1 MSGPVVLVVMGVSG
15 SGKTTVGTMLAR
27 QLRWPFQ
34 EGDDLHPQ
42 ANIDKMK
49 AGNPL
54 TDADRGPWLELIA
67 DWVDQRLDKG
77 QSGIITC
84 SALKR
89 TYRNVID
96 RRRRGVVFV
105 FLDGPQKTLALR
117 LASRHHHFMPPQ
129 LLQSQFEDLEPP
141 VPDEPSMKFDVDAPP
156 QQIFDEVIEK
166 LGLRD
171 PTRLE

>member
-1 MSGPVVLVVMGVSG
+1 MLVVMGVSG
-15 SGKTTVGTMLAR
+15 SGKTTVGSMLAR
-27 QLRWPFQ
+27 RLKWQFQ

-67 DWVDQRLDKG
+67 DWVDQRLDTG

-96 RRRRGVVFV
+96 RRRRGVVFI
-105 FLDGPQKTLALR
+105 FLDGPQKTVALR
-117 LASRHHHFMPPQ
+117 LGSRHGHFMPPQ
-129 LLQSQFEDLEPP
+129 LLQSQFDELDPP
-141 VPDEPSMKFDVDAPP
+141 APDEPAIRFDVDEPP
-156 QQIFDEVIEK
+156 QQIVDDVIEK

>member
-1 MSGPVVLVVMGVSG
+1 MGVSG
-15 SGKTTVGTMLAR
+15 SGKTIVGSMLAR
-27 QLRWPFQ
+27 RLCWPFQ

-54 TDADRGPWLELIA
+54 TDADRSPWLDLIA
-67 DWVDQRLDKG
+67 DWVDQRLDAG

-96 RRRRGVVFV
+96 RRRRGVVFL
-105 FLDGPQKTLALR
+105 FLDGPPKTISLR
-117 LASRHHHFMPPQ
+117 LASRHDHFMPPQ

-141 VPDEPSMKFDVDAPP
+141 ASDEPAMRFDVDAQP
-156 QQIFDEVIEK
+156 QQIVDEIIETIWS
-166 LGLRD
+166 RD

>member
-1 MSGPVVLVVMGVSG
+1 MPSPSSSSSPFRPHPVLPTHVQTALPS
-15 SGKTTVGTMLAR
+15 T
-27 QLRWPFQ
+27 
-34 EGDDLHPQ
+34 
-42 ANIDKMK
+42 

-67 DWVDQRLDKG
+67 DWVDQRLYAG

-96 RRRRGVVFV
+96 RRRRGLVFI
-105 FLDGPQKTLALR
+105 FLDGPPKAISLR
-117 LASRHHHFMPPQ
+117 LASRHSHFMPPK
-129 LLQSQFEDLEPP
+129 LLQSQFKDLEPP
-141 VPDEPSMKFDVDAPP
+141 APEEPVIRFDVDAPP
-156 QQIFDEVIEK
+156 QQIVEEVIEK

-171 PTRLE
+171 PTPLE